1 MGCSGHQKSESFK
14 TQFYSQSYTNTR
26 LNRIEVIEETK
37 YQYIMICDFLSN
49 MWGKQ
54 FKSQKTLT
62 QYNRDVHIEDDI
74 PCSLCDK
81 TFRTKKHLANQ
92 KFNKRTEKESLQ
104 FDVISEWPWM
114 QLSYHVSEQFECTE
128 KESRWENCEC
138 CSTVGYIYMTSLHCV
153 FTLSLSDV
161 LSLLKKSMGGCFCC
175 IDSDCSGP
183 LCELVEAF
191 GRGADNCSITARLLR
206 PAHLFRP
213 FLRRVLGPRQF
224 FGFSAKF

>member
-1 MGCSGHQKSESFK
+1 
-14 TQFYSQSYTNTR
+14 
-26 LNRIEVIEETK
+26 
-37 YQYIMICDFLSN
+37 MICDFLSN
-49 MWGKQ
+49 MCGKQ

-138 CSTVGYIYMTSLHCV
+138 YSTVGIQVCLFVVWFQNRYKRKEKSHGYLVSDRKMRTPNAAENNKKRGNIWTAFICHKVLYIHC
-153 FTLSLSDV
+153 FSV
-161 LSLLKKSMGGCFCC
+161 LCFH
-175 IDSDCSGP
+175 IS
-183 LCELVEAF
+183 
-191 GRGADNCSITARLLR
+191 
-206 PAHLFRP
+206 
-213 FLRRVLGPRQF
+213 
-224 FGFSAKF
+224 